1 MRPKER
7 RDTGQSDLL
16 RSRLDAI
23 IDMSHPLVKLAT
35 TVDWSFLEQRFGA
48 AYEDKPGRPPLPTRL
63 MAGLAILK
71 HSYDLSDEVLCERW
85 VENPYY
91 QFFCGEEF
99 FQHRLVFDRSSLTRW
114 RQRMGEEKLQA
125 LLQES
130 LSVAARTEAIK
141 PADLNRVIVDTTVQP
156 KNVMF
161 PTDARLLNRAR
172 EILVRL
178 AKQYGIKLR
187 QSYVRVG
194 KFELIRHQRYA
205 HAKQFKRANQALR
218 KLRTYLGRIIRD
230 MARKIDGNV
239 DLIGKIALGRML
251 SLAQR
256 VLDQKQRQRGP
267 KVYSLHAPEV
277 ECIGKGKAH
286 RPYEFGVKV
295 SVATTLKHSKGG
307 QFVTHVKA
315 LPGNPYDGHTL
326 KTVIPDMESLVGNT
340 IERILA
346 DKGYRGHNAPAD
358 YKFRVFTSGQKRRMT
373 PKIKREL
380 RRRSAVEPV
389 IGHLK
394 SEHRMGR
401 NYLWHSNGDAI
412 NAVLAAVGY
421 NFRRL
426 IRWLRL
432 LLCLIFAGLTGLAQ
446 ADLMAE
452 ALRDRPLSLS
462 QA

>member
-23 IDMSHPLVKLAT
+23 IDREHALVKLARLI
-35 TVDWSFLEQRFGA
+35 DWPFLEERFGA
-48 AYEDKPGRPPLPTRL
+48 VYEDKPGRPPLPTRL

-71 HSYDLSDEVLCERW
+71 HTYDLSDEVLCERW
-85 VENPYY
+85 LENPYY

-114 RQRMGEEKLQA
+114 RQRMGEERLQA

-130 LSVAARTEAIK
+130 LSVATKTEAIK
-141 PADLNRVIVDTTVQP
+141 PSDLNRIIVDTTVQP

-178 AKQYGIKLR
+178 AKRYGVKLR
-187 QSYVRVG
+187 QSYARVG
-194 KFELIRHQRYA
+194 KFALIKHQRYA
-205 HAKQFKRANQALR
+205 HAKQFKRANRAL
-218 KLRTYLGRIIRD
+218 KTLKTYLGRVIRD
-230 MARKIDGNV
+230 LARRIEGKA
-239 DLIGKIALGRML
+239 DLVGEIVLPRML
-251 SLAQR
+251 ALARR
-256 VLDQKQRQRGP
+256 VLDQKQHQRGP

-295 SVATTLKHSKGG
+295 SVATMLSHARGG
-307 QFVTHVKA
+307 QFVTHAKA

-326 KTVIPDMESLVGNT
+326 ATVIPDMEGLVGNI

-346 DKGYRGHNAPAD
+346 DKGYRGHNAPPD
-358 YKFRVFTSGQKRRMT
+358 YKFRVFISGQKRGVT
-373 PKIKREL
+373 PRIKRQL

-394 SEHRMGR
+394 AEHRMGR
-401 NYLWHSNGDAI
+401 NYLWYRRGDAA

-432 LLCLIFAGLTGLAQ
+432 LLCLILG
-446 ADLMAE
+446 
-452 ALRDRPLSLS
+452 ALIAALQPVP
-462 QA
+462 A